1 MDACLNENKS
11 FNAKLVGFL
20 FENTKD
26 YPILHSSHILQ
37 QAVCKAISMNVP
49 GIHEFLSS
57 RMVKSPQLSSEWLRT
72 NDLNA
77 DKKLKT

>member
-1 MDACLNENKS
+1 
-11 FNAKLVGFL
+11 
-20 FENTKD
+20 
-26 YPILHSSHILQ
+26 
-37 QAVCKAISMNVP
+37 MNVP

-77 DKKLKT
+77 DKKLRQIFYIHKNVKLVKEVEELKFLSEKHND